1 MKNENFDSKIKKS
14 KNSVRPFVYN
24 IPSISAVSWRII
36 MLLMIQ
42 ILLLVVTKS
51 FSALLVIFAS
61 TLGAFAA
68 VGLNHVFNREYLYN
82 IPNII
87 IPGIFIG
94 MLLPETYPPLIA
106 FIITAFTVFISR
118 SIVFKGVNCWLNI
131 APIAIIIAWHIGKDY
146 FPGFQLNSGI
156 VNLRNSS
163 VFLIENGTFPTYSFD
178 SPITAF
184 LNKYIFRLFN
194 VSVPEGFISLIW
206 DSHSIIPAFRFN
218 FAIVISAIIIFSDN
232 AFSTIIPS
240 LFLFVYCLMVRLFGT
255 YLMGGEFNQGD
266 IILALFTSGMLFC
279 ATFLI
284 QWYGT
289 IPVTVGGKIILGT
302 LSGIIA
308 FSIVG
313 AGTSPVGMVYTV
325 LLSNIICMII
335 RIFEE
340 KNNEIAT
347 GRIIEKLYARME
359 GKTK

>member
-1 MKNENFDSKIKKS
+1 MKIENFDSKIKKS

-232 AFSTIIPS
+232 AFSMIIPS

-266 IILALFTSGMLFC
+266 IILALFSSGMLFC

>member
-1 MKNENFDSKIKKS
+1 MKNELYDSKIKKS

-24 IPSISAVSWRII
+24 IPSISAVAWRII
-36 MLLMIQ
+36 MLLLIQ
-42 ILLLVVTKS
+42 ILMLAFTKS
-51 FSALLVIFAS
+51 FSALIVIFAS

-68 VGLNHVFNREYLYN
+68 AAINQFFNKENLYN

-94 MLLPETYPPLIA
+94 MLLPETYPPFIA
-106 FIITAFTVFISR
+106 FIITMLTIFISR
-118 SIVFKGVNCWLNI
+118 SIVFKSVNSWLNI
-131 APIAIIIAWHIGKDY
+131 ASLAIIIAWHVGKDF
-146 FPGFQLNSGI
+146 FPSFQLNSGI
-156 VNLRNSS
+156 INLRNSS

-194 VSVPEGFISLIW
+194 VSVPEGFISMIW
-206 DSHSIIPAFRFN
+206 DTHSIIPAFRFN
-218 FAIVISAIIIFSDN
+218 FIIIVSSIIIFSDN
-232 AFSTIIPS
+232 AFSIIIPS

-255 YLMGGEFNQGD
+255 FLMGGYFNQGD
-266 IILALFTSGMLFC
+266 ILLALFSSGMLFC

-359 GKTK
+359 GITK

>member
-232 AFSTIIPS
+232 AFSMIIPS

>member
-1 MKNENFDSKIKKS
+1 MKNLLLDNKIKKS

-24 IPSISAVSWRII
+24 IPSISAVSYRII
-36 MLLMIQ
+36 
-42 ILLLVVTKS
+42 ILLFIQMIMLAVTKS
-51 FSALLVIFAS
+51 YSALIVIFAC

-68 VGLNHVFNREYLYN
+68 VGLNHVVNRERLYN

-106 FIITAFTVFISR
+106 FTITLLTVFISR

-131 APIAIIIAWHIGKDY
+131 TPLAIIIAWHIGKDF
-146 FPGFQLNSGI
+146 FPGFLINSGI
-156 VNLRNSS
+156 INLRNSS
-163 VFLIENGTFPTYSFD
+163 VFLIESGAFPTYSFD

-194 VSVPEGFISLIW
+194 VSVPEGFISMMW
-206 DSHSIIPAFRFN
+206 DTHSIIPAFRFN
-218 FAIVISAIIIFSDN
+218 VLIVISSIIIFSDN
-232 AFSTIIPS
+232 AFSMIIPS
-240 LFLFVYCLMVRLFGT
+240 LFLFVYCVLVRLFGP
-255 YLMGGEFNQGD
+255 YLMGGYFNQGD
-266 IILALFTSGMLFC
+266 ILLALFSSGMLFC

-302 LSGIIA
+302 LTGIIA
-308 FSIVG
+308 FSLVG
-313 AGTSPVGMVYTV
+313 VGTSPVGMVYTV
-325 LLSNIICMII
+325 LLSNIFCMII
-335 RIFEE
+335 RLFEE

-347 GRIIEKLYARME
+347 GKVIEKLYARME
-359 GKTK
+359 GKIK